1 MSERR
6 ALGLPLRLLL
16 TITPNLALVVAACYL
31 PADGIARGPALFSI
45 IGNFHIIALHL
56 PVALLII
63 IPLFEL
69 LDWNQHAQ
77 TGTRRLSMLAAIST
91 WAAAILGIIYAHY
104 NGFDGDDVQLHL
116 WTGIAAS
123 CLASTSWLLLHQ
135 GRTTRLTFQFLSIF
149 AMFYA
154 AHIGGE
160 MVHGEDFP
168 LKANKVSKE
177 LP

>member
-6 ALGLPLRLLL
+6 PLGLPLRLLL
-16 TITPNLALVVAACYL
+16 TITPNLILILAAVTL
-31 PADGIARGPALFSI
+31 PADGISRGPALLSV

-56 PVALLII
+56 PAALLII
-63 IPLFEL
+63 VPLFEF
-69 LDWNQHAQ
+69 LDWNQLAQ
-77 TGTRRLSMLAAIST
+77 TGTRRLSMLAAVST
-91 WAAAILGIIYAHY
+91 CAAALLGVVYAHF
-104 NGFDGDDVQLHL
+104 NGFEGDDVQLHL

-123 CLASTSWLLLHQ
+123 CLASASWLLLHQ
-135 GRTTRLTFQFLSIF
+135 SRNVRLTFQFLSIF

-160 MVHGEDFP
+160 MVHGDGFP
-168 LKANKVSKE
+168 LKPNKVSKN

>member
-6 ALGLPLRLLL
+6 ALGIPLRLLL
-16 TITPNLALVVAACYL
+16 TITPNLILFLAAAYL
-31 PADGIARGPALFSI
+31 PADGISRGPALFSI

-56 PVALLII
+56 PVALLVV

-69 LDWNQHAQ
+69 LDWNHQAQ

-91 WAAAILGIIYAHY
+91 WVTAALGIIYAHF
-104 NGFDGDDVQLHL
+104 NGFEGDEIQLHL
-116 WTGIAAS
+116 WTGVAAS
-123 CLASTSWLLLHQ
+123 CLASASWLLLH
-135 GRTTRLTFQFLSIF
+135 RSRMVRLAFQFLSIF

-160 MVHGEDFP
+160 MVHGDGFP
-168 LKANKVSKE
+168 LKPNKTSKV

>member
-6 ALGLPLRLLL
+6 ALGIRLRLLL
-16 TITPNLALVVAACYL
+16 TVTPNLALILATCYL
-31 PADGIARGPALFSI
+31 PADGLSHGPALFSI

-63 IPLFEL
+63 IPLFEF
-69 LDWNQHAQ
+69 LDWSQQAQ
-77 TGTRRLSMLAAIST
+77 TGTRRLSMIAAIST
-91 WAAAILGIIYAHY
+91 WAAAFLGIIYAHF
-104 NGFDGDDVQLHL
+104 NGFDRDDVQLHL

-123 CLASTSWLLLHQ
+123 CLASTSWLLIHQ
-135 GRTTRLTFQFLSIF
+135 SRTTRLTFQFLSIF

-160 MVHGEDFP
+160 MVHGPGFP
-168 LKANKVSKE
+168 LKPNKVSKN